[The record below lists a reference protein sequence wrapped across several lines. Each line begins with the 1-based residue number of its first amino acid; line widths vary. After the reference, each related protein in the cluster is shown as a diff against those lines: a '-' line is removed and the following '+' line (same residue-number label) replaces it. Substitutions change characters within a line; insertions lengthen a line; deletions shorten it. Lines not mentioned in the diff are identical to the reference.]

1 MSRVI
6 DIAIGMSDGLIV
18 PLALSAGMYA
28 AGVPEESV
36 FKYGICIVG
45 AGTVIMTL
53 GGYLAGRSGFEQPV
67 VVSDNK
73 DFPADP
79 VLAEEMATRLFLS
92 KLDLDTDIQEK
103 AIEDWQKEKAEWAGL
118 MEEEREMMQRK
129 EKRKRPSEYAV
140 NIGASYLLGGLVP
153 LLPYL
158 LFTKPEVLSIS
169 ISITLTLIFILGVM
183 KSKSLLL
190 PWWRESSRLTLLAIL
205 ATSGAFATGYF
216 FF

>member
-1 MSRVI
+1 
-6 DIAIGMSDGLIV
+6 
-18 PLALSAGMYA
+18 
-28 AGVPEESV
+28 
-36 FKYGICIVG
+36 
-45 AGTVIMTL
+45 
-53 GGYLAGRSGFEQPV
+53 
-67 VVSDNK
+67 
-73 DFPADP
+73 
-79 VLAEEMATRLFLS
+79 
-92 KLDLDTDIQEK
+92 
-103 AIEDWQKEKAEWAGL
+103 
-118 MEEEREMMQRK
+118 MQRK

-190 PWWRESSRLTLLAIL
+190 PWWRESSRLTLQAIL